1 LALINP
7 LQAILWTFRRNEN
20 DVVNLYN
27 SLSPVMQLT
36 TGGDMLNFGYWDG
49 ARTPAAAQRNLC
61 SLVGD
66 IAGLGSASSLVDVG
80 SGLSAPAAKWKSD
93 HGKLFISC
101 VNINYR
107 QLLSASGSINSSDG
121 ISLVNATSTALP
133 FADQS
138 ADRVIALESA
148 QHFRPLDR
156 FVKECRRIL
165 KPGGALVIA
174 MPVTTR
180 RQASHLRELFTLGLL
195 SFTWS
200 SEHYELGRVK
210 SAIAE
215 NGFHISEVRLVGN
228 QVYGPLTDYYVENRQ
243 ELRQKVL
250 EEYSSFVE
258 RVLYKSLLKMKDVSK
273 KGVIDYAIIH
283 AS

>member
-1 LALINP
+1 
-7 LQAILWTFRRNEN
+7 
-20 DVVNLYN
+20 
-27 SLSPVMQLT
+27 MQIT

-49 ARTPAAAQRNLC
+49 DVRTPAAAQRNLC

-66 IAGLGSASSLVDVG
+66 IAGLESASSLIDVG
-80 SGLSAPAAKWKSD
+80 SGLSAPAVKWKSD
-93 HGKLFISC
+93 HGALVIRC

-107 QLLSASGSINSSDG
+107 QLLSASASIDSADG
-121 ISLVNATSTALP
+121 ISFVNGTSTALP
-133 FADQS
+133 FADYS

-148 QHFRPLDR
+148 QHFRPLNK
-156 FVKECRRIL
+156 FIIECRRIL

-180 RQASHLRELFTLGLL
+180 QQTSYLRELFSLGLL

-215 NGFHISEVRLVGN
+215 NGFHISKVKLVGH
-228 QVYGPLTDYYVENRQ
+228 QVYGPLTDYYVQNRHQ
-243 ELRQKVL
+243 LRQKVL

-258 RVLYKSLLKMKDVSK
+258 YILYKSLLKMKDVSER
-273 KGVIDYAIIH
+273 GVIDYAIIY

>member
-1 LALINP
+1 
-7 LQAILWTFRRNEN
+7 
-20 DVVNLYN
+20 
-27 SLSPVMQLT
+27 MQLT
-36 TGGDMLNFGYWDG
+36 TGGNMLNFGYWDG
-49 ARTPAAAQRNLC
+49 DALTPAAAQRNLC

-93 HGKLFISC
+93 HGKLFITC

-107 QLLSASGSINSSDG
+107 QLLSAFSFTNSTSG

-156 FVKECRRIL
+156 FVRECKRIL
-165 KPGGALVIA
+165 KPSGALVIA
-174 MPVTTR
+174 MPVTTC
-180 RQASHLRELFTLGLL
+180 RQVSHWRELLRLGLL

-200 SEHYELGRVK
+200 SEHYEIGQVK

-215 NGFHISEVRLVGN
+215 NGFDITEIRLVGN
-228 QVYGPLTDYYVENRQ
+228 QVYGPLTDYYVQNRAQ
-243 ELRQKVL
+243 LRQKVL

-258 RVLYKSLLKMKDVSK
+258 RILYKSLLKMKDVSK

>member
-1 LALINP
+1 MALINP
-7 LQAILWTFRRNEN
+7 LQALLWTFRRNEN

-49 ARTPAAAQRNLC
+49 DACTPAAAQHNLC

-93 HGKLFISC
+93 HRELVISC

-107 QLLSASGSINSSDG
+107 QLLSAVSNLTNG

-133 FADQS
+133 FANQS

-156 FVKECRRIL
+156 FVRECRRIL

-180 RQASHLRELFTLGLL
+180 QQASHLRELFSLGLL

-210 SAIAE
+210 STIAD
-215 NGFHISEVRLVGN
+215 NGFEISEVRLVGK
-228 QVYGPLTDYYVENRQ
+228 QVYGPLTDYYIQNRWQ
-243 ELRQKVL
+243 LRQKVL